1 MKVIEYL
8 KLNGL
13 NDLQSNYNIK
23 VKKYKEEGLIVLNY
37 DQVFSPKNILTD
49 ECRGLILDLNYNLV
63 SRAFDRFYNYGER
76 NQDSL
81 KSKFQVY
88 EKIDGSLIKIYFYK
102 KWNSFN
108 QRNGICRIQIGSY
121 N

>member
-1 MKVIEYL
+1 M
-8 KLNGL
+8 

-88 EKIDGSLIKIYFYK
+88 EKIDGSLIKFISIK
-102 KWNSFN
+102 
-108 QRNGICRIQIGSY
+108 NGIFQPEERHLQNAKLVHI